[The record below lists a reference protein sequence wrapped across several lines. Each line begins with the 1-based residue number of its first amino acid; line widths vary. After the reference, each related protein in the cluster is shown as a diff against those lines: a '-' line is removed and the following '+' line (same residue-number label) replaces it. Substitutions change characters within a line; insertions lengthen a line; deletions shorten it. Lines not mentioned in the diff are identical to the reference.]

1 MDPSKDEYISV
12 ILEAFAGGLK
22 KISVVFER
30 WSRHNELHQYFE
42 VLEEWDDIVGDNW
55 DPADTPK
62 LDPITWIS
70 ENSLHTQ
77 QTAIISDILNS
88 AFDKMKIFL
97 KRFQPILEIYWRN
110 KQFDKK
116 ILVNDLLKNPIE
128 SL

>member
-30 WSRHNELHQYFE
+30 WSRHNELQQYFE

-77 QTAIISDILNS
+77 QTAIISSNQFATVDFD
-88 AFDKMKIFL
+88 AFPATISGYISL
-97 KRFQPILEIYWRN
+97 A
-110 KQFDKK
+110 
-116 ILVNDLLKNPIE
+116 VIE
-128 SL
+128 N

>member
-110 KQFDKK
+110 
-116 ILVNDLLKNPIE
+116 
-128 SL
+128 